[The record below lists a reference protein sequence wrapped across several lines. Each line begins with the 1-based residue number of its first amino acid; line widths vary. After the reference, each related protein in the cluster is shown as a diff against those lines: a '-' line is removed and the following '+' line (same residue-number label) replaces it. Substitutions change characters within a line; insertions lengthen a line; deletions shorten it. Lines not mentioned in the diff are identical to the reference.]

1 MLDHGLCAYIFLLLA
16 SACCVAAEDSAE
28 VKVLAQ
34 TIWGEA
40 RGEGKEGME
49 AVASVI
55 INRAD
60 YPSKGQL
67 WWGRT
72 IEEVCKKR
80 LQFECWNKGNPNRPL
95 MESVTESDLQ
105 FRMALEIA
113 RKAVARQL
121 PDRTNG
127 ATHFYAYQKIAPPK
141 WTDGRTPS
149 KQIRGHKLYKIG
161 PFAGSGKKELR

>member
-1 MLDHGLCAYIFLLLA
+1 MLRLCAYIFLLLA
-16 SACCVAAEDSAE
+16 SAYCVAAEDSAE

-60 YPSKGQL
+60 YPHEGQL

-72 IEEVCKKR
+72 IEEVCKKPG
-80 LQFECWNKGNPNRPL
+80 QFECWNEGNPNRLL
-95 MESVTESDLQ
+95 MESVTESDRE

-121 PDRTNG
+121 RDQTNG
-127 ATHFYAYQKIAPPK
+127 ATHFYAYSTIDPPEWTNGHAPHKIGK
-141 WTDGRTPS
+141 HNFYT
-149 KQIRGHKLYKIG
+149 IG
-161 PFAGSGKKELR
+161 PFAGRGSGKKELR